1 MVHACADGSPQ
12 HEQQTETKPA
22 KPSQPDAS
30 PGQRPHTTVL
40 TTTSER
46 PRRSNCQ
53 QQAGNLQTGRTPRRR
68 TKKRWD
74 TSNTG
79 GGEGPNEHV
88 RGPSGIWKL
97 RSAHPKSPNPDPGPD
112 LVARSRAPSPGLDR
126 ISGGRGDRRFGDGEI
141 SPRFGPGWVGLVG
154 AGEPWRRRRRPPP
167 PPPRRARSISR
178 PGRSGYVCLLPVGC
192 EKCRPWSHAI
202 ANC

>member
-1 MVHACADGSPQ
+1 VVHACADGSPH

-97 RSAHPKSPNPDPGPD
+97 RSAHPKSPNPDPAPD
-112 LVARSRAPSPGLDR
+112 PVARSRAPSPGLDR
-126 ISGGRGDRRFGDGEI
+126 ISGGRATGDSGTGRSRRGLG
-141 SPRFGPGWVGLVG
+141 RVGLGWWEPGSHGVG
-154 AGEPWRRRRRPPP
+154 AGALLLLRPV
-167 PPPRRARSISR
+167 AQGAS
-178 PGRSGYVCLLPVGC
+178 
-192 EKCRPWSHAI
+192 
-202 ANC
+202 